1 MAKQDLFLGIDGGGT
16 ACSVR
21 IVDSDDRVLGQG
33 RAGSAN
39 TRLGIDRAFA
49 EITTATV
56 RALAEAGFDESHL
69 GCLHAGAG
77 LAGLSLGSDK
87 AAAKSHPHPFASL
100 CFDSDAYVAC
110 LGAHRGEDGGI
121 LVLGTGSC
129 GCAIVGGKTITVGG
143 WGFHLADHG
152 SGAQVGLR
160 ALRRTLLAQEE
171 VIPTSQLAGRV
182 LSRFEGSIEKAVLWA
197 ATAKPADYGTLAPLV
212 VDLAGQG
219 DAMAR
224 DIMGWAGAGAAK
236 LIRAMERRGAERITL
251 VGGFSAYLRPWLAE
265 DVQALLVA
273 PEGDAKDGAILMA
286 RRAQAA
292 GEPGP

>member
-1 MAKQDLFLGIDGGGT
+1 MAKQDLILGIDGGGT

-21 IVDSDDRVLGQG
+21 IVDVDSRVLGEG

-39 TRLGIDRAFA
+39 THLGVGRAFK
-49 EITTATV
+49 EITAAAV
-56 RALAEAGFDESHL
+56 QALAEAGLDESHL
-69 GCLHAGAG
+69 GRLHAGAG

-87 AAAKSHPHPFASL
+87 TEVEGHPHPFATL

-129 GCAIVGGKTITVGG
+129 GCAIVGGKTFTVGG

-160 ALRRTLLAQEE
+160 ALRRALLAQED
-171 VIPTSQLAGRV
+171 VIPTSQLPGRV
-182 LSRFEGSIEKAVLWA
+182 MSRFDGSIEQAVLWA
-197 ATAKPADYGTLAPLV
+197 LTAKPADYGSLAPLV
-212 VDLAGQG
+212 VEQAGQG

-224 DIMGWAGAGAAK
+224 DIMGWAGEGASK
-236 LIRAMERRGAERITL
+236 LMRTLQRRGVHRIAL
-251 VGGFSAYLRPWLAE
+251 VGGFSAYLRSWLAD
-265 DVQALLVA
+265 DVQELVVA
-273 PEGDAKDGAILMA
+273 PKGDAKDGAILMA
-286 RRAQAA
+286 RRVHAA
-292 GEPGP
+292 GKAGR

>member
-1 MAKQDLFLGIDGGGT
+1 MAMQDLFLGIDGGGT

-21 IVDSDDRVLGQG
+21 IVDPDGRVLGEG

-39 TRLGIDRAFA
+39 TRLGIGRAFA

-69 GCLHAGAG
+69 GRLHAGAG

-87 AAAKSHPHPFASL
+87 AAAEGHPHPFASL

-129 GCAIVGGKTITVGG
+129 GCAIVGGKTVTVGG

-160 ALRRTLLAQEE
+160 ALRQSLLAQED
-171 VIPTSQLAGRV
+171 VIPASQLTKRV
-182 LSRFEGSIEKAVLWA
+182 LSRFEESIEQAVLWA
-197 ATAKPADYGTLAPLV
+197 AAAKPADYGSLAPLV
-212 VDLAGQG
+212 VELAGQG
-219 DAMAR
+219 DDMAR
-224 DIMGWAGAGAAK
+224 DIMSWAGAGAAN
-236 LIRAMERRGAERITL
+236 LIRAMERRGAGRIAL
-251 VGGFSAYLRPWLAE
+251 VGGFSAHLRPWLTE
-265 DVQALLVA
+265 DVRALLVT
-273 PEGDAKDGAILMA
+273 PLGDAKDGAILMA

-292 GEPGP
+292 GAPGP

>member
-1 MAKQDLFLGIDGGGT
+1 MQDLFLGIDGGGT

-21 IVDSDDRVLGQG
+21 IVDSDHRVLGEG

-49 EITTATV
+49 EITTATL
-56 RALAEAGFDESHL
+56 RALAEAEFDESHL
-69 GCLHAGAG
+69 GRLHAGAG

-87 AAAKSHPHPFASL
+87 AAAECHPHPFASL

-129 GCAIVGGKTITVGG
+129 GCAIVGGKTVTVGG

-152 SGAQVGLR
+152 SGAQVGRR
-160 ALRRTLLAQEE
+160 ALRQALLARED
-171 VIPTSQLAGRV
+171 VIPASQLAERV
-182 LSRFEGSIEKAVLWA
+182 LSRFEGSIEQAMLWA
-197 ATAKPADYGTLAPLV
+197 ATAKPADYGSLAPLV
-212 VDLAGQG
+212 VELAGQG
-219 DAMAR
+219 DGMAR

-236 LIRAMERRGAERITL
+236 LMRAMERRGAGRIAL
-251 VGGFSAYLRPWLAE
+251 VGGFSAHLRPWLAE

-292 GEPGP
+292 GEAGP

>member
-1 MAKQDLFLGIDGGGT
+1 MAQQDLFLGIDGGGT

-21 IVDSDDRVLGQG
+21 IVDSGGGVLGEG

-39 TRLGIDRAFA
+39 TRLGIDRAFK
-49 EITTATV
+49 EIVAATV
-56 RALAEAGFDESHL
+56 RALAEAGLDESHL
-69 GCLHAGAG
+69 GRLRAGAG
-77 LAGLSLGSDK
+77 LAGLSLESDK
-87 AAAKSHPHPFASL
+87 AAVEGYTHPFASL
-100 CFDSDAYVAC
+100 SFDTDAYVAC

-143 WGFHLADHG
+143 WGFHLGDHG

-160 ALRRTLLAQEE
+160 ALRRALLAQED
-171 VIPTSQLAGRV
+171 VIPAAQLAGRV
-182 LSRFEGSIEKAVLWA
+182 LSRFDGSIETAVLWA

-212 VDLAGQG
+212 VEQAGQG

-224 DIMGWAGAGAAK
+224 DIMGWAGEGASK
-236 LIRAMERRGAERITL
+236 LMRAMERRGTRRIAL
-251 VGGFSAYLRPWLAE
+251 VGGFSAHLRPWLAD

-286 RRAQAA
+286 RRAQSA
-292 GEPGP
+292 GETVP